1 MKTKPESIDSFQDVV
16 RKLESLSIMPK
27 TMPGLHKIEKALLR
41 TDWFLKI
48 DPNKVIVVA
57 GTNGKGSTCAFL
69 ESLLLSAGQKV
80 GFYSSPHLV
89 STTERIRV
97 GGQQISEKDFVTLY
111 QQCEKWIVQDE
122 LSHFEALTLMAG
134 HFYFSSDW
142 SQQLDF
148 ILFEVGLGGTFDA
161 TNAFPHATSVIT
173 ALGLDHTH
181 ILGASLTEVAANK
194 FGIVKKN
201 NRVIHHP
208 LPGEVSELQQAVQK
222 QTGSHWLQAARGHA
236 TVVNS
241 QWFLESNWGVA
252 PLSLAG
258 DRAAQNAMT
267 ALTVF
272 QSLGFQ
278 PENHLLALNQT
289 QWPGRMQKVK
299 WPGLVCDLYLSGD
312 HNPQGVQSLIE
323 ILNQMKWKTLHLLVG
338 IGQDKDAVEM
348 LQHLVSLPNVILYLT
363 VTPFK
368 GRLLDDYPEEYRNRS
383 AACDQDVVR
392 LIDAV
397 ALKATAGDLVLVT
410 GSLYLVGEVL
420 RKIAADEK

>member
-1 MKTKPESIDSFQDVV
+1 MKMKSEVIDSFQEVV

-27 TMPGLHKIEKALLR
+27 TMPGLHKIEKALQR
-41 TDWFLKI
+41 TEWFQKI

-69 ESLLLSAGQKV
+69 ESLLLSADQKV

-97 GGQQISEKDFVTLY
+97 GGKPICEKDFVTLY
-111 QQCEKWIVQDE
+111 QQCEKWIQQDE

-134 HFYFSSDW
+134 HFYFSSEWD
-142 SQQLDF
+142 QQLDF
-148 ILFEVGLGGTFDA
+148 IIFEVGLGGTFDA

-181 ILGASLTEVAANK
+181 ILGTSLSEVAANK

-208 LPGEVSELQQAVQK
+208 LPEEVLALKKIVQK
-222 QTGSHWLQAARGHA
+222 QTGSQWLQAAQGHA
-236 TVVNS
+236 TLVNS
-241 QWFLESNWGVA
+241 HWFLKSDWGSVA
-252 PLSLAG
+252 LALPG
-258 DRAAQNAMT
+258 ERAAQNAMT

-278 PENHLLALNQT
+278 PESHLSALNRT

-299 WPGLVCDLYLSGD
+299 WPSLVCDLYLSGD
-312 HNPQGVQSLIE
+312 HNPQGIQSLIE
-323 ILNQMKWKTLHLLVG
+323 ILKTMHWKTLYLLIG
-338 IGQDKDAVEM
+338 IGQDKDADEM
-348 LQHLVSLPNVILYLT
+348 LQHLVSLPNVKLYLT

-368 GRLLDDYPEEYRNRS
+368 GRLLEDYPQEYKRLSVASHN
-383 AACDQDVVR
+383 DVIR
-392 LIDAV
+392 LIEEV
-397 ALKATAGDLVLVT
+397 ALKATSDDLVLVT
-410 GSLYLVGEVL
+410 GSLYLVGDVL
-420 RKIAADEK
+420 RKIAADKK